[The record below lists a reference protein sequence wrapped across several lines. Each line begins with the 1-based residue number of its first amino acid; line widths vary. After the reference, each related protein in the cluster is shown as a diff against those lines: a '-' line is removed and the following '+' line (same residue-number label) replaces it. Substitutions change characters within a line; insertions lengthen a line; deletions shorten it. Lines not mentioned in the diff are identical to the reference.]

1 MNLTQPLDRGW
12 PELGVGRA
20 AYRSARADWGE
31 RNTMSQY
38 RRDDGMTPGACTR
51 RGSGLQDG
59 G

>member
-1 MNLTQPLDRGW
+1 MNLAQPLDHGW

-31 RNTMSQY
+31 RNTMGQC
-38 RRDDGMTPGACTR
+38 RRDDGMTLGVSTR
-51 RGSGLQDG
+51 RGSGLLDG